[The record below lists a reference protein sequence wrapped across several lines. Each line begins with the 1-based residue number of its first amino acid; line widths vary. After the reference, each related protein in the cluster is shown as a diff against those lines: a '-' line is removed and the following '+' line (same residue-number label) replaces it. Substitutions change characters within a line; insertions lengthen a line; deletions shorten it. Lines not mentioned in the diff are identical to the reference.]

1 MTTDGLPAGPASP
14 AGPARRTRL
23 FTIGEFARV
32 SRLSVKALRLYDE
45 SGLLPPVRTDSV
57 TGYRYYDPA
66 QLERARL
73 VAWLRRLDMPLARIQ
88 SVCDLCDTDRSAA
101 VAEIREFWLRVEAD
115 TAARRELVDFLIE
128 QLSAGNQEAAMPRTT
143 NANANANA
151 STNATGPFEIRYAAL
166 SDTGTV
172 RAVQQDSAYAGPR
185 LLAVADGFGEQGA
198 PASAAAIDA
207 LRAIDEAAF
216 TDVSGGAAEPGDL
229 LNLLQDA
236 VDRAE
241 QAIKPLDSGSTL
253 TALLWTGSR
262 LGLVHI
268 GDSRAYLL
276 RAGRLLQITHD
287 HTLVQSMLDEGRITP
302 QEAESHPKRALL
314 VKALG
319 GSDIA
324 AEPELRVTD
333 VQAGDRYL
341 LCTDGLSANVE
352 EGEIQRVVAET
363 ADPAAAV
370 RALIELAESAGGA
383 DNVACVVADVIS
395 AEAI

>member
-1 MTTDGLPAGPASP
+1 MATDGTR
-14 AGPARRTRL
+14 ARRTTL
-23 FTIGEFARV
+23 LTIGEFARV
-32 SRLSVKALRLYDE
+32 SRLSIKALRLYDE
-45 SGLLPPVRTDSV
+45 SGLLPPVRIDSA
-57 TGYRYYDPA
+57 TGYRYYDQD

-73 VAWLRRLDMPLARIQ
+73 VAWLRRLGMPLARIR
-88 SVCDLCDTDRSAA
+88 SVCDLCDTDRYAA
-101 VAEIREFWLRVEAD
+101 AAEIRAFWLRVEAD
-115 TAARRELVDFLIE
+115 TAARRELADFLIE
-128 QLSAGNQEAAMPRTT
+128 QLSTRNEEAPMPR
-143 NANANANA
+143 
-151 STNATGPFEIRYAAL
+151 STAQAAAPFEIRYAAL
-166 SDTGTV
+166 SDAGTV
-172 RAVQQDSAYAGPR
+172 RAIQQDAAYAGPR
-185 LLAVADGFGEQGA
+185 LFAVADGFGEQGA

-216 TDVSGGAAEPGDL
+216 TDVSGAAVEPGDL

-236 VDRAE
+236 VERAE
-241 QAIKPLDSGSTL
+241 RSIRPLGSGSGTDTGAGNGIGTGSTL
-253 TALLWTGSR
+253 TALVWTGSR

-276 RAGRLLQITHD
+276 RAGRFLQITHD

-319 GSDIA
+319 GGDA
-324 AEPELRVTD
+324 VVEPELRVAE

-341 LCTDGLSANVE
+341 LCTDGLSANVDE
-352 EGEIQRVVAET
+352 SEIRRVVEGT

-370 RALIELAESAGGA
+370 RALISLAESAGGS

-395 AEAI
+395 AEAV

>member
-1 MTTDGLPAGPASP
+1 MTTDGLPAK
-14 AGPARRTRL
+14 RTTL
-23 FTIGEFARV
+23 LTIGEFARV
-32 SRLSVKALRLYDE
+32 SRLSIKALRLYDE
-45 SGLLPPVRTDSV
+45 IGLLAPARIDSV

-73 VAWLRRLDMPLARIQ
+73 VAWLRRLDMPLARIH
-88 SVCDLCDTDRSAA
+88 SVCDLCDTDRRAA
-101 VAEIREFWLRVEAD
+101 VAEIRAFWLRVEAD

-128 QLSAGNQEAAMPRTT
+128 QLSTRNEAAPMPSTNTT
-143 NANANANA
+143 SNA
-151 STNATGPFEIRYAAL
+151 STAGRFEIRYAAL

-172 RAVQQDSAYAGPR
+172 RAVQQDAAYAGPR

-216 TDVSGGAAEPGDL
+216 TEVSGTAAEPGDL

-241 QAIKPLDSGSTL
+241 QAIRPLDSGSTL

-352 EGEIQRVVAET
+352 GAEIQRVIEET
-363 ADPAAAV
+363 PDPAAAA
-370 RALIELAESAGGA
+370 RALISLAETAGGA

-395 AEAI
+395 AEPI